1 MTIRAP
7 SIKQLLLCT
16 AVASTLF
23 IAGCANTG
31 SNLLS
36 GSDSSSQT
44 ADPRLTQGNDA
55 EFFNKSGLQA
65 CAAGATVGVMSC
77 MLSGTSNRA
86 QCAIIAGVS
95 ACGVAMG
102 ANYYLDQRRNEYASS
117 AERLEVMSQDIQA
130 DTQKVIARTETAR
143 QVMSEDR
150 QRIERIEQEIA
161 EQRVNQASAQQELA
175 AIDSNIDILRRD
187 LSNMQKSV
195 TEYEEVA
202 KLERQET
209 SPAEVQQVEEE
220 IEVMNQQVLALQ
232 QEVDDLYNMRS
243 AITLG

>member
-1 MTIRAP
+1 MTIRTP
-7 SIKQLLLCT
+7 SFKQLLLCT

-23 IAGCANTG
+23 VAGCASTG
-31 SNLLS
+31 SNLLN
-36 GSDSSSQT
+36 GSNSSQT

-65 CAAGATVGVMSC
+65 CAAGAAVGVMSC
-77 MLSGTSNRA
+77 MLSGTSNRT

-102 ANYYLDQRRNEYASS
+102 ANYYLDQRRSEYASS

-143 QVMSEDR
+143 QVMAEDR

-175 AIDSNIDILRRD
+175 GIDSNIDILRRD

-202 KLERQET
+202 QLERQET
-209 SPAEVQQVEEE
+209 SPAEVQQVEQE
-220 IEVMNQQVLALQ
+220 IEVMNERVLALQ
-232 QEVDDLYNMRS
+232 QEVDELYNMRS